1 MIILFVR
8 DNIGM
13 RDLVEYFVIVLMLL
27 ALVFHLTSNN
37 VTIV

>member
-8 DNIGM
+8 DNVDM
-13 RDLVEYFVIVLMLL
+13 RDLVEYFVIVLMLM

-37 VTIV
+37 VTVI